1 MDKKYYEG
9 LLETEKRGRSSVLSG
24 NIVAGVGDASIE
36 PATQLPLMDGEEA
49 DVGRSNRYA
58 REDHVHPRDDT
69 KVDKVEGY
77 GLSQISSVEKVDG
90 LYQMVLSDGE
100 KIYVPTT
107 DISLKDMVIC
117 ETRGDLATKEIT
129 LPYRLYEGMHII
141 IKFTKTNIIS
151 PEDLRL
157 KVNGL
162 PEKTIRYRNGWL
174 PSADTLSNGRIYDFV
189 YYNDGFELVGDLD
202 VKGGEGNPSPATAA
216 PAMDGTAAVGSSV
229 KYAREDHVHPHD
241 SSKVDKVSGKGLST
255 NDYTAAEKEKLAG
268 VSYGAE
274 ANQNAFSSVKVG
286 NTTLTATAKTD
297 TLELVAGSNV
307 TITPDEQNKTVTIE
321 AAAGSAGNIGEGTGY
336 KSVILND
343 TQYSYADG
351 DYSRAQGQY
360 THAYGNYSN
369 AEGYGSTA
377 GRQDDKGSYIAGHA
391 EGNYTEATGQAAH
404 SEGSFTHA
412 TASGSHSEGHTT
424 TASGENS
431 HSEGMSTTASG
442 GAAHSEGANTVAA
455 GYQAHAEGFQTIANG
470 NTSHSE
476 GDNTAAYGK
485 STHVFGA
492 YNEYDDQVQP
502 YDRGPYVEIVGNGNY
517 ETRSNARTLDWNGNE
532 WVAGEIRVGGNDY
545 ASGSKLATESYV
557 DDKDFEFTVI
567 YNKDDPT
574 SSTYSKTA
582 QEVLDAVNAGKNVK
596 AFFKNLTYTF
606 ICLPTRIVK
615 NNSGEVTDVLFECI
629 DTTVSGD
636 VISRIDVYQ
645 VDVYIFMGE
654 SQFTSQNVY
663 RNFN

>member
-24 NIVAGVGDASIE
+24 NLVPGVGDASIE

-58 REDHVHPRDDT
+58 REDHIHPRDDT

-77 GLSQISSVEKVDG
+77 GLSQISTVEKVDG

-107 DISLKDMVIC
+107 DISLKDMVVC

-141 IKFTKTNIIS
+141 IKFTKTNTIS

-202 VKGGEGNPSPATAA
+202 IKGGEDIPSPATAT
-216 PAMDGTAAVGSSV
+216 PAMDGTAAVGSST
-229 KYAREDHVHPHD
+229 KYAREDHIHPHD
-241 SSKVDKVSGKGLST
+241 TTKVDKVSGKGLST
-255 NDYTAAEKEKLAG
+255 NDYTTAEKEKLAG
-268 VSYGAE
+268 VSSGAE